1 MSIPLPIRALLAL
14 FLCVGFFSQARAES
28 QFFVL
33 SKTGESL
40 TKVLVLSESTEVT
53 VFDKNLKE
61 EGHFILPGFLANQA
75 EYSPRQANRLLLA
88 GPDKLVVYELNRNLP
103 AGLVFEKKSDPGQEF
118 LKVHFSPDSDEVYW
132 STGSAIGWN
141 GLANREERTL
151 PPEGLGQ
158 VKDLTPLKGHQLAV
172 AQEGSAEL
180 RLYSTQNPDQPDSL
194 KGHLAPVV
202 GMVSPKGQELFSLD
216 QSNQLLHWDLATKEP
231 QAQVALEI
239 QGTLAVPKALGMDP
253 KGKKL
258 WVVQEREGKEQ
269 SWSYLL
275 SDLEAQK
282 VEPKVQ
288 TLAKRLGGSPYSAI
302 DSLSSAQKERL
313 ENAFTTPDKPSFVVA
328 PAKPSYFETAKTEAE
343 NGNYDAALGFIRK
356 ITPEDPNFRA
366 SRELQRQVYDLVEQ
380 QQSLNVA
387 KEQFQEGNYQ
397 TAEILLQG
405 VLAKVPQSKEAKA
418 YLDLTHEKIFSRKLA
433 NLFLGLLAVLALAG
447 LGWLA
452 YRRYLTYGSQGFAF
466 FKDDGR
472 ERRRLI
478 LALDQAKK
486 LVEVRFGQDKMGYY
500 YNSLTEIK
508 KRLSQME
515 GQLDQPQTA
524 VELFLKE
531 VAALQREMIEMGQ
544 GRHKPAAKSAG
555 TGPKPKAQPQKP
567 QEPRAEPKPQAPPR
581 PESKVGSKVEPQAK
595 PGPSPKPEPGPK
607 GAAKTGPRPEA
618 EKPGTF
624 DPSDFYAVLG
634 VQPTATQ
641 EEIKKAYRT
650 KLKAY
655 HPDVHVNSS
664 FDWVKEEAEKATRTV
679 QDAYKVLKD
688 PEARKAY
695 DQRRGL

>member
-14 FLCVGFFSQARAES
+14 LLCCGFFAQAKGET

-40 TKVLVLSESTEVT
+40 TKVLVLSDSTEVT
-53 VFDKNLKE
+53 VYDKNLKE
-61 EGHFILPGFLANQA
+61 EGHFSVPGFLANQA

-88 GPDKLVVYELNRNLP
+88 GPDQLVVYELGRNLP
-103 AGLVFEKKSDPGQEF
+103 AGLVFEKKPPVGEEF

-132 STGSAIGWN
+132 TTGTALGWN
-141 GLANREERTL
+141 GLANREEKTL
-151 PPEGLGQ
+151 PKEGLGQ
-158 VKDLTPLKGHQLAV
+158 VRDLTPLKGHQLAV
-172 AQEGSAEL
+172 AQEGSAEVK
-180 RLYSTQNPDQPDSL
+180 LYDTQAPDQPAAL

-216 QSNQLLHWDLATKEP
+216 QTNRLLRWDLGTKEP
-231 QAQVALEI
+231 QTQVALEI
-239 QGTLAVPKALGMDP
+239 QGSSAVPKALGLDP
-253 KGKKL
+253 KGKRL
-258 WVVQEREGKEQ
+258 WVIQEQEGKEQ
-269 SWSYLL
+269 SWGYLL
-275 SDLEAQK
+275 SDLEVQR

-288 TLAKRLGGSPYSAI
+288 SLAKRLGGSPYSAI
-302 DSLSSAQKERL
+302 DSLTQAQKERL
-313 ENAFTTPDKPSFVVA
+313 ENAFTTPDKVTFAVV
-328 PAKPSYFETAKTEAE
+328 PASPGSYEIAKTEAE
-343 NGNYDAALGFIRK
+343 AGNYDAALGYIRK
-356 ITPEDPNFRA
+356 ITPEDRNFKA

-380 QQSLNVA
+380 QQSLSVA

-405 VLAKVPQSKEAKA
+405 VLAKSPQSKEAKA

-433 NLFLGLLAVLALAG
+433 NLFLGFLAILALAG
-447 LGWLA
+447 LLWLA
-452 YRRYLTYGSQGFAF
+452 YRRYLTHGPQGFAF

-478 LALDQAKK
+478 LALDQALK
-486 LVEVRFGQDKMGYY
+486 LADVRFGQDKLGYY
-500 YNSLTEIK
+500 YNRLTEIK
-508 KRLSQME
+508 KRLTQME
-515 GQLDQPQTA
+515 GQLDQPQTQ
-524 VELFLKE
+524 VEPFLKE

-544 GRHKPAAKSAG
+544 GRHRPNGKTVAN
-555 TGPKPKAQPQKP
+555 GPKPKAQKPPEPKPEPKPAAGPKAEPQGKKGP
-567 QEPRAEPKPQAPPR
+567 SPKADPGPRSAPKEGPKPQA
-581 PESKVGSKVEPQAK
+581 
-595 PGPSPKPEPGPK
+595 
-607 GAAKTGPRPEA
+607 
-618 EKPGTF
+618 EKPGAF

-634 VQPTATQ
+634 VKPSATA

-664 FDWVKEEAEKATRTV
+664 FDWVKEEAEKATRAV

-688 PEARKAY
+688 PDSRKAY